1 MTRTMLW
8 ALTASTAVAG
18 TTYLYGQGTPVEL
31 QPTTPGTKQV
41 GNANISG
48 RIIAGSILAENS
60 TPTAQVIVGNATST
74 SGANFGG
81 FFRSDSPLGRALYGR
96 ASALSGTTHG
106 VWGQADSPGGR
117 GVTGVAPATT
127 GNATGVWG
135 QTASTTGRGVYG
147 YTTSASGVNYGVMGQ
162 SSSPNG
168 FGVYSVGNMH
178 ATGVISGDGSG
189 VTNVNAA
196 SLGGFPAGNYL
207 RSIPV
212 PLYLN
217 GNQAGPTFHA
227 DNYQPSSVG
236 VRGTSHGN
244 FGSGVLGVRP
254 SGVAA
259 GAGVRGEAH
268 NDAGIAVEG
277 FASIGFGGSN
287 FGGYFT
293 SSGSNGQGVHG
304 VNVSSSGTTYGVVGE
319 VFSSLGFGL
328 YSLGKTGASG
338 TKSFRI
344 DHPFDP
350 ENKYLLHYSAEGPDV
365 LNVYTGNIRTDAR
378 GYATVKLPAY
388 FSEINKDPRYT
399 LTVVDASEDFVLAK
413 VSQEIAD
420 NQFVVRTNKPLVKVS
435 WRVEAI
441 RNDRW
446 TRAYGAPVEEEKI
459 GAERGTYQHPD
470 LYGMPA
476 ESRVSYRPDR
486 VKAPDPQS
494 GATPKRS
501 R

>member
-1 MTRTMLW
+1 MNRLLIATFATV
-8 ALTASTAVAG
+8 AAASAAYVG
-18 TTYLYGQGTPVEL
+18 LVDPPVNL
-31 QPTTPGTKQV
+31 QAATPGVAQV

-48 RIIAGSILAENS
+48 KMIAGTVSATNS
-60 TPTAQVIVGNATST
+60 ATNAQAIVGV
-74 SGANFGG
+74 
-81 FFRSDSPLGRALYGR
+81 
-96 ASALSGTTHG
+96 AS
-106 VWGQADSPGGR
+106 
-117 GVTGVAPATT
+117 ATT
-127 GNATGVWG
+127 GSTFGGLFRADSTGGTGVRGVATAATGAG
-135 QTASTTGRGVYG
+135 NGGTFQTAAPNGGGVRGFATAASGINYGVYG
-147 YTTSASGVNYGVMGQ
+147 KAV
-162 SSSPNG
+162 SPTG
-168 FGVYSVGNMH
+168 FGVYAQGNMH

-207 RSIPV
+207 RSIPI

-217 GNQAGPTFHA
+217 GNQAGATIQA
-227 DNYQPSSVG
+227 DNNQPSAVG
-236 VRGTSHGN
+236 IRGSSNGN
-244 FGSGVLGVRP
+244 YGSGLLGVRP

-259 GAGVRGEAH
+259 GAGVRGEVH
-268 NDAGIAVEG
+268 NETGIAIEG
-277 FASIGFGGSN
+277 FASIGFGGAN

-293 SSGSNGQGVHG
+293 SAGSNGQGVHG
-304 VNVSSSGTTYGVVGE
+304 VNIYSTGTTYGVVGE
-319 VFSSLGFGL
+319 VFSGNGFGL

-446 TRAYGAPVEEEKI
+446 TRAHGAPVEEEKA

-486 VKAPDPQS
+486 AMVPAPPT
-494 GATPKRS
+494 GASPKRS